1 MTDHAASGLEP
12 KLTPEERVALAPPSD
27 DENPA
32 IVDAQKT
39 FTIAVWST
47 LTFVGVIIVFILL

>member
-1 MTDHAASGLEP
+1 MTDHAPSELDP

-27 DENPA
+27 DDNPA
-32 IVDAQKT
+32 IEDAKKT

-47 LTFVGVIIVFILL
+47 LMFVGVIVVFILL

>member
-1 MTDHAASGLEP
+1 MADHAVSDLEP

-32 IVDAQKT
+32 IEDAKKA

-47 LTFVGVIIVFILL
+47 FLFVGVIVVFILL